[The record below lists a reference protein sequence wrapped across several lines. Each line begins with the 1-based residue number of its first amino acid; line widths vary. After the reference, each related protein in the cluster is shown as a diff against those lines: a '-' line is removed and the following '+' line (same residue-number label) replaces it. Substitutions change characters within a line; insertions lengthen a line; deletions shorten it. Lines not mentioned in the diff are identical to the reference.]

1 MKLTS
6 KLWYISFIADTSVV
20 WSVKG
25 MRVNKEMGFI
35 EYFWGDVCMLQYTW
49 VATMKII
56 YVWK

>member
-35 EYFWGDVCMLQYTW
+35 EYFWGDVCMLQYT
-49 VATMKII
+49 
-56 YVWK
+56 